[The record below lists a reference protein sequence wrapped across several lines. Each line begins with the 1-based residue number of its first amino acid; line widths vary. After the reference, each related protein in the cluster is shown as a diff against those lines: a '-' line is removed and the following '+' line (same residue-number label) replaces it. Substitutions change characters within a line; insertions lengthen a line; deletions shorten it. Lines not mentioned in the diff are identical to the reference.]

1 MKKILFGFAG
11 AAALATSSQVSA
23 QTVVQGQGPNF
34 LTHISASTSN
44 TANNVTTVFGSTTGV
59 GGADVRFI
67 SSNPITITDGN
78 GFASISDSALPGTFT
93 SLIINPDPLFSA
105 LQFNLSL
112 DTRSFLQVDFSSS
125 LTGGLFVTALGSG
138 ISQNGNAN
146 TGYTITAAPGTFF
159 DAIRLTSCVSATACN
174 PIGTSLAGSG
184 NGSVI
189 NFERQNSIQLA
200 AVAAVPE
207 PATWAMM
214 LMGFGAMGVS
224 LRRRR
229 RTQTLLQAA

>member
-23 QTVVQGQGPNF
+23 QTVVEGQGPNF

-44 TANNVTTVFGSTTGV
+44 TANNVTTVYGSTTGV
-59 GGADVRFI
+59 GGADVVFI
-67 SSNPITITDGN
+67 GSSAISITDGN
-78 GFASISDSALPGTFT
+78 GYASISDSALTGTFT
-93 SLIINPDPLFSA
+93 SLIINPAPLFSA

-112 DTRSFLQVDFSSS
+112 NSTSFLQVDYSI
-125 LTGGLFVTALGSG
+125 GGVFLNALGSG

-146 TGYTITAAPGTFF
+146 TGYTVTAAPGTFF
-159 DAIRLTSCVSATACN
+159 DAIRLSSCSTSAVCN
-174 PIGTSLAGSG
+174 PIGLGTSFAGSG
-184 NGSVI
+184 TGSVI

-200 AVAAVPE
+200 AVSAVPE